1 MNELMRH
8 YPDVA
13 AEKLRKYQGREHY
26 PECKVPALNC
36 MIGDVL
42 QFSPVS
48 PVAICE
54 ALREAGR
61 QRHPRFWYE
70 FDAASFDARV
80 AVIALDASTFVPFDP
95 RTLDEYRAIPD
106 ATKTY
111 YRVHAQDER
120 LFVFEGIPHV
130 LYRGTL
136 DVRAAVL
143 LEV

>member
-1 MNELMRH
+1 MQSARI
-8 YPDVA
+8 
-13 AEKLRKYQGREHY
+13 KLYDRG
-26 PECKVPALNC
+26 C
-36 MIGDVL
+36 
-42 QFSPVS
+42 S
-48 PVAICE
+48 AIFACE
-54 ALREAGR
+54 PCDDL
-61 QRHPRFWYE
+61 WYE
-70 FDAASFDARV
+70 FDAASLDTRA
-80 AVIALDASTFVPFDP
+80 AVIALDASTFIPFDP

-111 YRVHAQDER
+111 YRAHAHDER